1 MPAINF
7 PKSTYTTAEGASAHG
22 WAASPSNGDTDS
34 ENGRNF
40 TFSGTRSLW
49 VLNTNSAHSVAGAAT
64 YTFDGFKWTASNIP
78 DSSNTIFT
86 SDTPLDGE
94 VLKFESSGSTFVF
107 DSPQNLIPAASA
119 SQNGM
124 MTAAQFTKLAGIETG
139 ATADLTAAEI
149 KTAYESNSDTNEFSD
164 AEQTKLAGIE
174 TGATADQTN
183 AEIKTAYESNAD
195 TNAFTDAEK
204 TKLTGVEAG
213 ATADQ
218 TAAEIKSLYESNSN
232 TNEFSDA
239 EQTKLAGIE
248 AAADVTD
255 ATNVDAA
262 GAVMNSDTST
272 ASMSF
277 VVDEDNMSS
286 NSATKVPTQQSVKS
300 YVDNQVASVVDTAP
314 AALDTLNELAAALGD
329 DANFSTT
336 VSNSIGT
343 KLPLS
348 GGTMTGNIVMSG
360 SETVDGR
367 DLSADGAKLD
377 GIASGAEVNVQS
389 DWNASSGDAQI
400 LNKPTIPAAYTNSS
414 VDAHLNQSSASTGQ
428 TLIWNGSDYS
438 WGTPAA
444 SYGNSNVDSHLNRSS
459 ASTGQS
465 LTWNGSDYAWATV
478 SGSGGDADTV
488 DGIHASSFIRS
499 DTQDSVTG
507 PIEFANGTLQTY
519 DPPGTSGSDTAT
531 DVAIA
536 LGSGHRIVGHS
547 GGYIRS
553 LLEWNASGD
562 ITFGQGSTAMITGIN
577 LLPGASGQ
585 AKVNGNRILT
595 VANEGSGNGIDA
607 DTVDGIQAASFLRS
621 DAADVKSAGDLRWN
635 DGVYAKFGT
644 NEDLEIAHTSGNSHI
659 RTVNGSAGDLY
670 IQSQGT
676 NHDLYLRATDDV
688 FIQPQGGENGIKVI
702 GDGGVE
708 LYHNNSKKFE
718 TTSVGNTSTGPLTIN
733 GTGQYL
739 GNWGY
744 NTLVLTDTSG
754 YPGITWQHGT
764 NNWLQRMES
773 TTDMQWAFRSG
784 GNYTERM
791 QLTTG
796 GVLTVNSN
804 TVWHAGND
812 GSGSGLDADT
822 VDGIQGANFL
832 RSDIADSAVGRINF
846 NANAT
851 NNWDTIATASGSQG
865 CLEIYNT
872 GSGNDAF
879 MTFHTGG
886 DFACYFGLDADSN
899 SLAVGGWS
907 MGANKYTIWH
917 AGNDGAGSGLDADT
931 LDGVESVNFMGR
943 VGTYWNVNNWL
954 QFSSTHGLYYPN
966 NNSYHVYLDGAYL
979 RIQNSAN
986 SNGIKIITNN
996 SSQRGFLYADNGSN
1010 IGLLNSGGSWSL
1022 KCDNSGNVTAT
1033 GNVTAYS
1040 DLRIK
1045 ENIRTVDNA
1054 LDKVQSM
1061 RGVYFDRKD
1070 TGKASV
1076 GVIAQEIEQILPEVV
1091 ETQDTRTDENKDG
1104 LSDLK
1109 TVSYGNIVGVLIEA
1123 IKELRAE
1130 VAELKEA
1137 N

>member
-7 PKSTYTTAEGASAHG
+7 PKSTYTAAEGVSAHG

-107 DSPQNLIPAASA
+107 DSPQNLISAASA
-119 SQNGM
+119 SQNGV

-164 AEQTKLAGIE
+164 AEQTKLAGIAAGAE
-174 TGATADQTN
+174 VNVATNLSVSSTATTNVIASSTGTN
-183 AEIKTAYESNAD
+183 ATINEATSSAAGLMSTTHHD
-195 TNAFTDAEK
+195 
-204 TKLTGVEAG
+204 KL
-213 ATADQ
+213 D
-218 TAAEIKSLYESNSN
+218 N
-232 TNEFSDA
+232 
-239 EQTKLAGIE
+239 IE

-360 SETVDGR
+360 SQTVDGR

-377 GIASGAEVNVQS
+377 GIAAGAEVNVQS

-478 SGSGGDADTV
+478 SGSGGDAATL
-488 DGIHASSFIRS
+488 DGIDSSSFLRS
-499 DTQDSVTG
+499 DTDDTMGARLTLTPSGFVSGIQNLACLNISSAGSAETRAIDIDGSWVANENKSISFIHGTSASNFVG
-507 PIEFANGTLQTY
+507 QINCLYNGTGSEIRFGRFY
-519 DPPGTSGSDTAT
+519 HGADTSAYP
-531 DVAIA
+531 V
-536 LGSGHRIVGHS
+536 V
-547 GGYIRS
+547 IRS
-553 LLEWNASGD
+553 TSTSTADLIISGQIENAS
-562 ITFGQGSTAMITGIN
+562 TA
-577 LLPGASGQ
+577 GASG
-585 AKVNGNRILT
+585 AILGNLEVGYGANYNSVSARSNNSLHLNYNSTGT
-595 VANEGSGNGIDA
+595 VYVGTNKTVWHSGNDGSGSGLDA
-607 DTVDGIQAASFLRS
+607 DTVDGVHASSFALLS
-621 DAADVKSAGDLRWN
+621 GATFTGDLRVDN
-635 DGVYAKFGT
+635 DA
-644 NEDLEIAHTSGNSHI
+644 DL
-659 RTVNGSAGDLY
+659 R
-670 IQSQGT
+670 
-676 NHDLYLRATDDV
+676 
-688 FIQPQGGENGIKVI
+688 I
-702 GDGGVE
+702 GDGAANERILIQKANNMVSDHIIFYNGTTRVGEIGCQDTSWLRINQVTAKNIYTPRYIRADGGFFVDGASYGINGSGV
-708 LYHNNSKKFE
+708 LHSS
-718 TTSVGNTSTGPLTIN
+718 TGATIGGNT
-733 GTGQYL
+733 
-739 GNWGY
+739 
-744 NTLVLTDTSG
+744 
-754 YPGITWQHGT
+754 
-764 NNWLQRMES
+764 
-773 TTDMQWAFRSG
+773 A
-784 GNYTERM
+784 
-791 QLTTG
+791 
-796 GVLTVNSN
+796 
-804 TVWHAGND
+804 WHAGND

-822 VDGIQGANFL
+822 LDGYQPTTGYATNTIVRRDGVGDARARHFIAGT
-832 RSDIADSAVGRINF
+832 SDGSGGWFRGRI
-846 NANAT
+846 
-851 NNWDTIATASGSQG
+851 G
-865 CLEIYNT
+865 
-872 GSGNDAF
+872 
-879 MTFHTGG
+879 
-886 DFACYFGLDADSN
+886 
-899 SLAVGGWS
+899 
-907 MGANKYTIWH
+907 
-917 AGNDGAGSGLDADT
+917 ADT
-931 LDGVESVNFMGR
+931 QITPVSVVTESNGWYYQQPASYFMGKT
-943 VGTYWNVNNWL
+943 GTYWNVNNWL

-966 NNSYHVYLDGAYL
+966 NNAYHLYLDGAYL
-979 RIQNSAN
+979 RIQNSA
-986 SNGIKIITNN
+986 SANGIKIYSN
-996 SSQRGFLYADNGSN
+996 SSGLRGYLYANSSSQIGFL
-1010 IGLLNSGGSWSL
+1010 NSAGSWSL
-1022 KCDNSGNVTAT
+1022 KVDNSGNVTAT

-1040 DLRIK
+1040 DVRIK

>member
-7 PKSTYTTAEGASAHG
+7 PKSTYTAAEGVSAHG

-107 DSPQNLIPAASA
+107 DSPQNLISAASA
-119 SQNGM
+119 SQNGV

-164 AEQTKLAGIE
+164 AEQTKLAGIAAGAE
-174 TGATADQTN
+174 VNVATNLSVSSTATTNVIASSTGTN
-183 AEIKTAYESNAD
+183 ATINEATSSAAGLMSTTHHD
-195 TNAFTDAEK
+195 
-204 TKLTGVEAG
+204 KL
-213 ATADQ
+213 D
-218 TAAEIKSLYESNSN
+218 N
-232 TNEFSDA
+232 
-239 EQTKLAGIE
+239 IE

-360 SETVDGR
+360 SQTVDGR

-377 GIASGAEVNVQS
+377 GIAAGAEVNVQS

-488 DGIHASSFIRS
+488 DGI
-499 DTQDSVTG
+499 
-507 PIEFANGTLQTY
+507 
-519 DPPGTSGSDTAT
+519 
-531 DVAIA
+531 
-536 LGSGHRIVGHS
+536 
-547 GGYIRS
+547 
-553 LLEWNASGD
+553 
-562 ITFGQGSTAMITGIN
+562 
-577 LLPGASGQ
+577 
-585 AKVNGNRILT
+585 
-595 VANEGSGNGIDA
+595 
-607 DTVDGIQAASFLRS
+607 QAASFLRS

-676 NHDLYLRATDDV
+676 GHDLYLRATDDV

-733 GTGQYL
+733 GTGQYV